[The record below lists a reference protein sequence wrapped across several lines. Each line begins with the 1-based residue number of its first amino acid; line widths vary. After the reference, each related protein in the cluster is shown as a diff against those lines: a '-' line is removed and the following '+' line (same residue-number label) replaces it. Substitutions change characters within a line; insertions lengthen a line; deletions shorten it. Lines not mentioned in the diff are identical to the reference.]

1 MKATWAGALGLDRAG
16 SKGDLEDAQSSGRIR
31 TLGTPVDAT
40 PRLCLRLL
48 LEVGR
53 ASRVIIAAPPASP
66 TQAAAQGGHLPPA
79 PRFCHGQWPSIPFIF
94 PNPSSKHAAGWSP
107 D

>member
-1 MKATWAGALGLDRAG
+1 MGAARDAKGEEDGGRLSRATRADALGLDRPS

-53 ASRVIIAAPPASP
+53 ASRVIITAPPASS
-66 TQAAAQGGHLPPA
+66 
-79 PRFCHGQWPSIPFIF
+79 PRQLLREDF
-94 PNPSSKHAAGWSP
+94 SP
-107 D
+107 LCRD

>member
-1 MKATWAGALGLDRAG
+1 MATWAGALGLDRAC

-48 LEVGR
+48 LEDGR
-53 ASRVIIAAPPASP
+53 ASRVIITAPPASP
-66 TQAAAQGGHLPPA
+66 THSVVASEL
-79 PRFCHGQWPSIPFIF
+79 CF
-94 PNPSSKHAAGWSP
+94 PHPHCSCIRALFSSP
-107 D
+107 TL